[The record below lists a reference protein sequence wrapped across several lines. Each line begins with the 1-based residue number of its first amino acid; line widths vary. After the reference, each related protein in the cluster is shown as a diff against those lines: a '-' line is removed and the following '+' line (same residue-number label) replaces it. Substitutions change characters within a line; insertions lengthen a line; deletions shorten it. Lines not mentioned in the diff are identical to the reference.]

1 MALDK
6 VADRVYADVT
16 GDNGGN
22 YGAIVLDD
30 EIVMVDSGMMHLKSA
45 VARDFLVNKFG
56 LPIKKILL
64 THHHSDHVL
73 GAQAFEPVSFISSS
87 KTREICEEALEG
99 RWSDEELRGWAE
111 EAKETRPDLWESF
124 QTLRVLIPD
133 VTFDKEI
140 RIHDDVVFRHMGGHT
155 VGSSIVILEP
165 EHVLFIGDLLFNK
178 SFPYAGDNSCDPNRW
193 ISGLEEILS
202 DDYEIVVPGHGPL
215 CGSQGIIDQLEFL
228 KNFRDLIRGA
238 IEEGLTSK
246 QFLDEKR
253 TPDYYLEDAEHRLKV
268 SVEHWFAYFE
278 G

>member
-1 MALDK
+1 MALEQ
-6 VADRVYADVT
+6 VTDRVYADVT
-16 GDNGGN
+16 GENGGN

-30 EIVMVDSGMMHLKSA
+30 EIIMVDSGMMHLKSA
-45 VARDFLVNKFG
+45 VAKDFLMNKFA

-87 KTREICEEALEG
+87 KTREICEDALDG
-99 RWSDEELRGWAE
+99 RWSDEELKSWAE

-124 QTLRVLIPD
+124 QALRVLIPD

-140 RIHDDVVFRHMGGHT
+140 RIGNDVVFRHIGGHT
-155 VGSSIVILEP
+155 AGSSIVILEP

-178 SFPYAGDNSCDPNRW
+178 SFPYAGDETCDPDRW

-202 DDYEIVVPGHGPL
+202 DEYEIVIPGHGSL
-215 CGSQGIIDQLEFL
+215 CGSEGIIEELEFL
-228 KNFRDLIRGA
+228 REFRDSIRSA
-238 IEEGLTSK
+238 IDEGLTSE
-246 QFLDEKR
+246 QFLNEKR
-253 TPDYYLEDAEHRLKV
+253 APQYYLEGAEHRVKV
-268 SVEHWFAYFE
+268 SVEHWFEHYE